1 MLLDFIFWVKLTVA
15 IWKCFYL
22 DIDLYITLPM
32 GHYTTDMRK
41 LIQAIFVSYSYYML
55 LQGQKRWNRTNTKMA
70 NCLSLRCKSFSISL
84 FSTRK
89 YMLFHH
95 SLTSF
100 CLLLQQKTQ
109 QRRPWCL
116 QRCQMTKYRNNNNVT
131 FLFSFNL
138 SRFVW
143 SMPIWLWHL
152 MAYVDKRLYLIYY
165 WWRSIDW
172 QEGIEENLGSRHSCF
187 YHCLFYLW
195 RPLSKFKILQSR
207 TSAELLYDDYFFFDK
222 KKKKERRRLIWYKH
236 SIIH

>member
-1 MLLDFIFWVKLTVA
+1 
-15 IWKCFYL
+15 
-22 DIDLYITLPM
+22 
-32 GHYTTDMRK
+32 MRK

-55 LQGQKRWNRTNTKMA
+55 LQGQKRWNQTNTKMA

-95 SLTSF
+95 SLISF
-100 CLLLQQKTQ
+100 CLLLQQKIQ

-143 SMPIWLWHL
+143 SMLIWLWHL

-165 WWRSIDW
+165 WWGSIDW
-172 QEGIEENLGSRHSCF
+172 QEGIEERKSGVATFMLLS
-187 YHCLFYLW
+187 LFVLFVASS
-195 RPLSKFKILQSR
+195 L
-207 TSAELLYDDYFFFDK
+207 
-222 KKKKERRRLIWYKH
+222 
-236 SIIH
+236 